1 MVTAAPVE
9 YAVAAERYLA
19 AAGLSAGS
27 RRVYGIALA
36 TWAWLLAG
44 RPAPAG
50 RERRRAQPPVL
61 PLALLDGP
69 QAADRVRAAY
79 ARRGGDADPRTVNR
93 ELSALR
99 GAVAWWHGQ
108 GWLDGDPTAGLRP
121 LPTGPAGTPADAD
134 ALRTLFALRVPLRE
148 KTLWRLL
155 HESGGT
161 VEAVLALN
169 VDDLDLPARQTRGRP
184 GRPALRWGQGAARL
198 LPLLVAGRTEGPL
211 FRTDRRARH
220 GTPRADRCPYTGR
233 ARLSYRR
240 AAELFADATRP
251 LDPAG
256 RGWTL
261 RRLRPSATR
270 RRGDADSRPK
280 CFAGR
285 RGTHPRARSD
295 HGRGRGAAAP
305 SADAQEGSA
314 AHRGGGAGEGPEG
327 TGTSPHQGQPPGEP
341 ERAGEHDARR

>member
-1 MVTAAPVE
+1 MTAAPVE
-9 YAVAAERYLA
+9 YAVAAEQYLA
-19 AAGLSAGS
+19 AASLTSGS

-50 RERRRAQPPVL
+50 RQRRRAQPPVL

-69 QAADRVRAAY
+69 QAASRVRNAFSRRAA
-79 ARRGGDADPRTVNR
+79 DADPRTVNR

-108 GWLDGDPTAGLRP
+108 GWLDADPTAGLRP
-121 LPTGPAGTPADAD
+121 LPTGPVGAPADAD
-134 ALRTLFALRVPLRE
+134 ELRALFALRVPLRE

-155 HESGGT
+155 HESGGR
-161 VEAVLALN
+161 VEAVLALD
-169 VDDLDLPARQTRGRP
+169 VDDLDLPARQTRSRP
-184 GRPALRWGQGAARL
+184 GHPPALRWGPGAARL

-211 FRTDRRARH
+211 FRTDRRARQ

-251 LDPAG
+251 LDPSG

-261 RRLRPSATR
+261 RRLR
-270 RRGDADSRPK
+270 
-280 CFAGR
+280 
-285 RGTHPRARSD
+285 AR
-295 HGRGRGAAAP
+295 
-305 SADAQEGSA
+305 
-314 AHRGGGAGEGPEG
+314 
-327 TGTSPHQGQPPGEP
+327 
-341 ERAGEHDARR
+341 

>member
-1 MVTAAPVE
+1 MVSAPVE

-44 RPAPAG
+44 RSAPAG
-50 RERRRAQPPVL
+50 RERRRARPPVL

-69 QAADRVRAAY
+69 RAAGRVRDAFERRAA
-79 ARRGGDADPRTVNR
+79 DADPRTVNR

-99 GAVAWWHGQ
+99 GAVAWWRAQ
-108 GWLDGDPTAGLRP
+108 GWLTADPTDGLRP
-121 LPTGPAGTPADAD
+121 LPRPAPASVPPDAD
-134 ALRTLFALRVPLRE
+134 ELRALFALRVPLRD

-161 VEAVLALN
+161 VEAVLALD
-169 VDDLDLPARQTRGRP
+169 VDDLDLPARQTRAGT
-184 GRPALRWGQGAARL
+184 GRPALRWGAGTARL

-211 FRTDRRARH
+211 FLTDRRARR
-220 GTPRADRCPYTGR
+220 GAPRADRCPYTGR

-251 LDPAG
+251 LDPTG

-261 RRLRPSATR
+261 RRLR
-270 RRGDADSRPK
+270 
-280 CFAGR
+280 
-285 RGTHPRARSD
+285 
-295 HGRGRGAAAP
+295 
-305 SADAQEGSA
+305 
-314 AHRGGGAGEGPEG
+314 
-327 TGTSPHQGQPPGEP
+327 TS
-341 ERAGEHDARR
+341 